1 MEYNVSRFT
10 IIIPLLSNTPTEA
23 FEETLASV
31 LVHKPEGAEVLI
43 ANAAGYSDPWNTA
56 TEGTVFIASDHL
68 SNPMDVLNEAVLRSQ
83 GDILH
88 ILYPGTEVSADW
100 TQNILQ
106 LFEQSQLGIIIPCVY
121 DRRKPKRIFSLGIC
135 YKPEG
140 VLRTIRR
147 SQWAEAAQKRIVPHI
162 SAVFI
167 RKQALTQI
175 GLFDTSF
182 IPQISYVDAAMAMA
196 KQGWETVVD
205 QECRI
210 MVRPNY
216 LPAANAFTWGVQIE
230 RLYFRW
236 FGQNSTLAA
245 LGKHFGSF
253 GIDFWRHLPKF
264 KAFQIFFGRL
274 FGLFFFGETLTFF
287 RRSRKTASK
296 LSIADPPSAIIPV
309 DFSPPDHNNSSAI
322 EKAA

>member
-1 MEYNVSRFT
+1 MSRLT
-10 IIIPLLSNTPTEA
+10 VIIPLLGDTPTEA

-31 LVHKPEGAEVLI
+31 LVHKPEGTEVLI
-43 ANAAGYSDPWNTA
+43 ANGTAYSDPWNTA
-56 TEGTVFIASDHL
+56 TEGTVFIALDHL
-68 SNPMDVLNEAVLRSQ
+68 SNPMEVLNEAVQQSQ

-88 ILYPGTEVSADW
+88 ILYPGTEVSANW
-100 TQNILQ
+100 VQSPLQ
-106 LFEQSQLGIIIPCVY
+106 LFEQAGLGIVIPCVY
-121 DRRKPKRIFSLGIC
+121 DRRKSKRIFSLGIC

-147 SQWAEAAQKRIVPHI
+147 SQWAEVAQKKIVPHI

-167 RKQALTQI
+167 RKEALVQI

-182 IPQISYVDAAMAMA
+182 IPQISYVDAAM
-196 KQGWETVVD
+196 TVSEQDWQTRVD

-210 MVRPNY
+210 TVRPNY
-216 LPAANAFTWGVQIE
+216 LPATNAFTWGVQVE

-236 FGQNSTLAA
+236 FGRNSTFTA

-253 GIDFWRHLPKF
+253 GIDFWRHLPKI

-287 RRSRKTASK
+287 KRSRKISLK
-296 LSIADPPSAIIPV
+296 LHLADPPSSTIPV
-309 DFSPPDHNNSSAI
+309 DFSNSDNKNVAPI
-322 EKAA
+322 KKIA